1 MRVMHERCAG
11 LDVHQKT
18 VVACV
23 LSGPAGSEGQQEKRT
38 FTTVTSELLK
48 LGEWLAERGVT
59 AVAME
64 SSGVYWKPVWAIL
77 EGRFEMTL
85 ANAAHIKNVPGRKTD
100 QKDAEWIAELLRHGL
115 IKKSFVPPVA
125 VQDLREL
132 TRYRAQVSGER
143 SAVGNRIRK
152 LLEGA
157 NIKLGSVASD
167 VMGKS
172 GQLMLDALVK
182 GEQDPRKLANLAIGQ
197 LRKKQAQLEVALDGR
212 VREHHR
218 RMLRLQLANWRFLD
232 KLIEE
237 LDAEIDQEIQ
247 PLREAVAII
256 ETLPGVSR
264 LTASYIA
271 AELGGDMSV
280 FPTTGDCAGWSGL
293 CPGNNES
300 AGKHYSGKTRSG
312 NNWLKRALCQAAW
325 AASHTKNTYFSAQ
338 FRRLA
343 AKRGAKRAVIAV
355 AHSMLTAI
363 HVMLKQGKKYQELGA
378 DYFEKLHSEDFKRYL
393 VRKLEAQGYK
403 VSLETA
409 PAV

>member
-23 LSGPAGSEGQQEKRT
+23 LTGVAGSEAKQQKRT
-38 FTTVTSELLK
+38 FTTVTTDLLR
-48 LGEWLAERGVT
+48 LGDWLRECEVT
-59 AVAME
+59 HVAME
-64 SSGVYWKPVWAIL
+64 SSGVYWKPVWAVL
-77 EGRFEMTL
+77 EGQFDLTL
-85 ANAAHIKNVPGRKTD
+85 ANPAHIKNVPGRKTD

-115 IKKSFVPPVA
+115 IEKSFVPPVA

-132 TRYRAQVSGER
+132 TRYRAQITGER

-167 VMGKS
+167 VMGVS
-172 GQLMLDALVK
+172 GQRMLDALVA
-182 GEQDPRKLANLAIGQ
+182 GESDAGRLAELAVGQ

-218 RMLRLQLANWRFLD
+218 RLLRLQLANWRFLD
-232 KLIEE
+232 RLTEE
-237 LDAEIDQEIQ
+237 LDVEIDHELEPVRAATALVETIPGISALTARNVVAEIG
-247 PLREAVAII
+247 
-256 ETLPGVSR
+256 T
-264 LTASYIA
+264 
-271 AELGGDMSV
+271 DMSQ
-280 FPTTGDCAGWSGL
+280 FPSAAHLASLAGL

-312 NNWLKRALCQAAW
+312 NSWLKRALCQAAW
-325 AASHTKNTYFSAQ
+325 AASHTRDTYFAAQ

-343 AKRGAKRAVIAV
+343 AKRGKKRAIIAV
-355 AHSMLTAI
+355 AHSMLVVIYT
-363 HVMLKQGKKYQELGA
+363 MLKQGKGYQELGV
-378 DYFEKLHSEDFKRYL
+378 DYFERLHADDFKRYL

-403 VSLETA
+403 VTLETA
-409 PAV
+409 A

>member
-23 LSGPAGSEGQQEKRT
+23 LTGAAGSEAKQEKRT
-38 FTTVTSELLK
+38 FTTVTSDLLK
-48 LGEWLAERGVT
+48 MGDWLGECAVT
-59 AVAME
+59 HVAME

-77 EGRFEMTL
+77 EGHLDLTL

-115 IKKSFVPPVA
+115 IEKSFVPPVA
-125 VQDLREL
+125 IQDLREL
-132 TRYRAQVSGER
+132 TRYRAQVTGER

-167 VMGKS
+167 VMGVS
-172 GQLMLDALVK
+172 GQRMLDALVA
-182 GEQDPRKLANLAIGQ
+182 GESDAARLAELALGQ
-197 LRKKQAQLEVALDGR
+197 LRKKQVQLEVALDGR

-218 RMLRLQLANWRFLD
+218 RLLRLQLANWRFLD
-232 KLIEE
+232 RLTEE
-237 LDAEIDQEIQ
+237 LDVEIDRELGPVREAAKLVETVPGISALTAWNVVAEIGPDMNQF
-247 PLREAVAII
+247 P
-256 ETLPGVSR
+256 S
-264 LTASYIA
+264 A
-271 AELGGDMSV
+271 AHLGSW
-280 FPTTGDCAGWSGL
+280 AGL

-312 NNWLKRALCQAAW
+312 NVWLKRALCQAAW
-325 AASHTKNTYFSAQ
+325 AASHTRDTYFAAQ

-343 AKRGAKRAVIAV
+343 AKRGKKRAIIAV
-355 AHSMLTAI
+355 AHSLLVVIYT
-363 HVMLKQGKKYQELGA
+363 MLKQGKGYLELGA
-378 DYFEKLHSEDFKRYL
+378 DYFEKLHAGDFKRYL

-403 VSLETA
+403 VTLEA
-409 PAV
+409 AA

>member
-23 LSGPAGSEGQQEKRT
+23 LTGAAGTEGHQEKRT
-38 FTTVTSELLK
+38 FATVTAELLK
-48 LGEWLAERGVT
+48 LGDWLAEKGVT

-64 SSGVYWKPVWAIL
+64 SSGVYWKPVWAVL
-77 EGRFEMTL
+77 EGRFELTL

-132 TRYRAQVSGER
+132 TRYRAKVSEER

-167 VMGKS
+167 VMGVS
-172 GQLMLDALVK
+172 GQRMLDALVA
-182 GEQDPRKLANLAIGQ
+182 GETDPRKLADLAIGQ
-197 LRKKQAQLEVALDGR
+197 LRKKQKQLEVALDGR

-232 KLIEE
+232 KLTEE
-237 LDAEIDQEIQ
+237 LDVEIDREIG
-247 PLREAVAII
+247 PLREAAAII
-256 ETLPGVSR
+256 ETIPGVSK
-264 LTASYIA
+264 LTARYVV
-271 AELGGDMSV
+271 AEIGGDMGQ
-280 FPTTGDCAGWSGL
+280 FPTTGDVSGWSGI

-312 NNWLKRALCQAAW
+312 NHWLKRSLCQAAW
-325 AASHTKNTYFSAQ
+325 AASHTRNTYFSAQ

-343 AKRGAKRAVIAV
+343 AKRGAKRAVVAV

-363 HVMLKQGKKYQELGA
+363 YVMLKQGKSYQELGA
-378 DYFEKLHSEDFKRYL
+378 DYFEKLHAEDFKRYL

-403 VSLETA
+403 VTLDA
-409 PAV
+409 AA